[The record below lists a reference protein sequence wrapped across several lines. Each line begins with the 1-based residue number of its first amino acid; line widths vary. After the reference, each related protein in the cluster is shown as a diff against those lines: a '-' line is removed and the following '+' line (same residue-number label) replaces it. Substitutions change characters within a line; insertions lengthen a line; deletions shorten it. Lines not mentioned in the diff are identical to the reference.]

1 MFQVLPALFNALI
14 PMSFAVL
21 RQRYHALTTALAM
34 EAVLQTLGFL
44 NVNAIMAM
52 VVQTASTS
60 ATRDALR
67 VMALMK
73 TNALHA

>member
-14 PMSFAVL
+14 PMSFAEL
-21 RQRYHALTTALAM
+21 RRSYHALTTALAM

-60 ATRDALR
+60 ATKDALR
-67 VMALMK
+67 VMVLMK

>member
-1 MFQVLPALFNALI
+1 
-14 PMSFAVL
+14 MSFAVM
-21 RQRYHALTTALAM
+21 RRSYHALTTALAM